1 MASRPPSPAYYTPL
15 PKDLTPEELNVIQ
28 YHRNN
33 LDNNTFIT
41 EPDGRPTTFRGAV
54 MGVDNGSMLFPR
66 YRDGVVLEPSTAQRL
81 AVRSGTKFPVYK
93 DDETALAREQFLH
106 EVMKADS
113 DAYMKQKPK
122 R

>member
-1 MASRPPSPAYYTPL
+1 
-15 PKDLTPEELNVIQ
+15 VIQ

-41 EPDGRPTTFRGAV
+41 EPDGSPTTFRGAV

>member
-1 MASRPPSPAYYTPL
+1 
-15 PKDLTPEELNVIQ
+15 LTPEEMNVIQ
-28 YHRNN
+28 YHRDN

-41 EPDGRPTTFRGAV
+41 EPDGSPTTFRGAV
-54 MGVDNGSMLFPR
+54 MGVDNGAMLFPR
-66 YRDGVVLEPSTAQRL
+66 YRDGVILEPSTAQRL
-81 AVRSGTKFPVYK
+81 AARSGIKFPVYK
-93 DDETALAREQFLH
+93 DDKTALAREQFLH

>member
-1 MASRPPSPAYYTPL
+1 M
-15 PKDLTPEELNVIQ
+15 TPEEMNVIQ
-28 YHRNN
+28 YHRDN

-41 EPDGRPTTFRGAV
+41 EPDGSPTTFRGAV
-54 MGVDNGSMLFPR
+54 MGVDNGAMLFPR
-66 YRDGVVLEPSTAQRL
+66 YRDGVILEPSTAQRL
-81 AVRSGTKFPVYK
+81 AARSGTKFPVYK

>member
-1 MASRPPSPAYYTPL
+1 M
-15 PKDLTPEELNVIQ
+15 NVIQ
-28 YHRNN
+28 YHRDN

-41 EPDGRPTTFRGAV
+41 EPDGSPTTFRGAV
-54 MGVDNGSMLFPR
+54 MGVDNGAMLFPR
-66 YRDGVVLEPSTAQRL
+66 YRDGVILEPSTAQRL
-81 AVRSGTKFPVYK
+81 AARSGIKFPVYK
-93 DDETALAREQFLH
+93 DDKTALAREQFLH

>member
-1 MASRPPSPAYYTPL
+1 MASRPPPPVYYTPL

-28 YHRNN
+28 YHRDN

-54 MGVDNGSMLFPR
+54 MGVDSGSMLFPR
-66 YRDGVVLEPSTAQRL
+66 YRDGVILEPRTAQRL
-81 AVRSGTKFPVYK
+81 AARSTTKFPVYK

-106 EVMKADS
+106 EIMKADS
-113 DAYMKQKPK
+113 DAFMKQKPK

>member
-1 MASRPPSPAYYTPL
+1 MASKPPPAYYTPL
-15 PKDLTPEELNVIQ
+15 PADLTPEEQNVIQ
-28 YHRNN
+28 YHRTN

-41 EPDGRPTTFRGAV
+41 EPDGSPTTFRGAV
-54 MGVDNGSMLFPR
+54 MGVDNGSMLFPL

-81 AVRSGTKFPVYK
+81 AVRSGVKFPVYK

-106 EVMKADS
+106 EFMKADS